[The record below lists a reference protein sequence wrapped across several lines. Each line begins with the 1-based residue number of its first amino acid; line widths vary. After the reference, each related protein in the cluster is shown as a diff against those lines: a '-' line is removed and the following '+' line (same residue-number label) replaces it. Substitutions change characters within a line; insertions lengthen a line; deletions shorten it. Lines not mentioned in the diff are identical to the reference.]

1 MSPDDDG
8 FDVSRAELFE
18 ALGHQTRIRLLQAL
32 AENPMGFS
40 DLKRRVDIDSSGLL
54 SFHLGKLTHL
64 VTLTQDGRYSLTDEG
79 KEAIRMVEITKGQ
92 GHPQTIKVRNRS
104 PKTYVAIIAILLV
117 ALVALGSVSLY
128 QQGQLQSMTVRSQG
142 DSPGPN
148 ALVYGTV
155 ILNVAWASGIQG
167 SFHVTEVSFYSSGN
181 GQEYYSVP
189 NVAGGY
195 WVSLP
200 SGQTYIVGVSYKGN
214 GTCGQSC
221 ASIVASW
228 SISSFDVTLTAAT
241 GPTQTETCAPS
252 GCFGTGS
259 TQIIGDLVFG
269 VGTCSG
275 KLLILV
281 SGSSSVNYNPV
292 C

>member
-1 MSPDDDG
+1 MSLDDDG

-40 DLKRRVDIDSSGLL
+40 DLKRRVDIESSGLL

-64 VTLTQDGRYSLTDEG
+64 VTLTQDGRYTLTDEG
-79 KEAIRMVEITKGQ
+79 KEAVRMVEITKGE

-104 PKTYVAIIAILLV
+104 PKTYVAVIAVLLV

-128 QQGQLQSMTVRSQG
+128 QQGQLQSMTARNQG

-155 ILNVAWASGIQG
+155 NLNVAWASGIQG
-167 SFHVTEVSFYSSGN
+167 SFHVTQMSFTSSN

-189 NVAGGY
+189 NAAGQY

-200 SGQTYIVGVSYKGN
+200 SGQTYDVSMSHKGN
-214 GTCGQSC
+214 GTCGLNC
-221 ASIVASW
+221 AKIVSAPP
-228 SISSFDVTLTAAT
+228 SFSNVTVTRIT
-241 GPTQTETCAPS
+241 GPAPMGTGACSPS
-252 GCFGTGS
+252 GCMSTGTVW
-259 TQIIGDLVFG
+259 ILGDSVFD

-275 KLLILV
+275 RLLVLA
-281 SGSSSVNYNPV
+281 SGSSSVNYNPA